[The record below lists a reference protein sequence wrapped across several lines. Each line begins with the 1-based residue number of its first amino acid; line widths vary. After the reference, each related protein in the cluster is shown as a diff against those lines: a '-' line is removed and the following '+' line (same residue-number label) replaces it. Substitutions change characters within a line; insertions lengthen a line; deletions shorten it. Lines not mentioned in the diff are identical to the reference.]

1 MVSLNVL
8 QSRLKSEA
16 RPFILNARVDV
27 DKSLL
32 YKKEE
37 YTFRVLGYYKNNKGH
52 TRAALM

>member
-27 DKSLL
+27 DKSLS

-37 YTFRVLGYYKNNKGH
+37 YTFRVLGYYTNNKGH
-52 TRAALM
+52 TSAALM